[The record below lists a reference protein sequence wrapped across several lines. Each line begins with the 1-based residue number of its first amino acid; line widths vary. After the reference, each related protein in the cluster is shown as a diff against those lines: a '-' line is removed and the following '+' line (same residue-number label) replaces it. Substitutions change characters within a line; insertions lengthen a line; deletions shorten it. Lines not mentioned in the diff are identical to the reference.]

1 MHSLKSIPL
10 SERIYSMLNG
20 LYFLGPIYFKGAAEI
35 IVRSYF
41 LKGLILSGDL
51 SFVSF
56 LGLMYFALLNLF
68 GLFAVLASPFSVS
81 SAR

>member
-1 MHSLKSIPL
+1 MIQWTILKFFTL

-41 LKGLILSGDL
+41 LKGFSIKKTKIKGGD
-51 SFVSF
+51 
-56 LGLMYFALLNLF
+56 Y
-68 GLFAVLASPFSVS
+68 
-81 SAR
+81 